1 MTEITAQGAT
11 TQPLPSWMWRVR
23 ILVILSSLACL
34 EKIIGGGGFTDSVP
48 PIFFLSLPYLAVFA
62 GSYSRKH
69 ASGFLGFLAGWNGA
83 FLVVM
88 GWHHATINTSTE
100 AVLFSVVQVA
110 GIVAAFAGLVGL
122 CRGLMPIVRFAG
134 GAVGAV
140 ALWAPYIMGLGEA
153 FGSSP

>member
-1 MTEITAQGAT
+1 MTEITTPRDT
-11 TQPLPSWMWRVR
+11 TQPLPGWMWTVRVS
-23 ILVILSSLACL
+23 VILSLLACL

-48 PIFFLSLPYLAVFA
+48 PILFLSLPYFAVFA

-69 ASGFLGFLAGWNGA
+69 ASGFLGFLAGWNGV

-88 GWHHATINTSTE
+88 GWFPATINPSTE
-100 AVLFSVVQVA
+100 AVLFSAVEVA